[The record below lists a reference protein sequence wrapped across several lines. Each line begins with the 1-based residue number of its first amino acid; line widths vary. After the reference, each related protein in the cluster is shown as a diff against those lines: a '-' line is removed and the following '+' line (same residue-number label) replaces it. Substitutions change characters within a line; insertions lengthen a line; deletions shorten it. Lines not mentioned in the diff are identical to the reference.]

1 MKWVGINVVTNIAFA
16 ILGMVLYNYYYQHT
30 PLMES
35 IMPSDAHVRVVEV
48 QIPSPPCKVSK
59 YEIVH
64 QNGKPTFES
73 AVKKTD

>member
-1 MKWVGINVVTNIAFA
+1 MKWTGLHIVTNLAFT

-35 IMPSDAHVRVVEV
+35 IMPSNAHVRVVEV
-48 QIPSPPCKVSK
+48 AVPAPKCVVSK

>member
-1 MKWVGINVVTNIAFA
+1 MKWIGINVLTNLAFT

-30 PLMES
+30 PLMQS
-35 IMPSDAHVRVVEV
+35 IMPSDAHVKVIEV
-48 QIPSPPCKVSK
+48 PVKCAVSK

-73 AVKKTD
+73 SVKKTD